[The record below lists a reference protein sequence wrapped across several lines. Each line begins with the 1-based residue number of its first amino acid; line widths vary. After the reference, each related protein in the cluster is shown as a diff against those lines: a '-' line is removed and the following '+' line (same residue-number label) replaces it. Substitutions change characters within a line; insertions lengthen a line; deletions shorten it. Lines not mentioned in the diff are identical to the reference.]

1 MGYDWDFGIVLSYEY
16 AWMTGAKMTIIYSL
30 GSIVG
35 GLIIGVLL
43 GSALLTKN
51 IVLQFLI
58 KGYLQ
63 LFRCTPLL
71 VQIVWFYYAMP
82 IITGINMPSWL
93 AGGIGLTLYM
103 GAFSTEIFRSGVMSI
118 EKGQWQAAR
127 ALGMRH
133 LQVMRRV
140 ILPQASRRMLGPVI
154 NQSVLQVKNTSLL
167 SVVAIADLM
176 HGAQSVVAETYRPLE
191 AYTAVAV
198 FYFIIIYPLV
208 KLSERFER
216 RADV

>member
-1 MGYDWDFGIVLSYEY
+1 MGYEWDFGVVLSYKY
-16 AWMTGAKMTIIYSL
+16 VWLMGAKITIIYAIA
-30 GSIVG
+30 SIVG
-35 GLIIGVLL
+35 GLLIGIVL
-43 GSALLTKN
+43 GSAMLTNRQLLN
-51 IVLQFLI
+51 WPI
-58 KGYLQ
+58 KIYIQ

-71 VQIVWFYYAMP
+71 VQIVWFYYALP
-82 IITGINMPSWL
+82 IISGVNMPSWL

-127 ALGMRH
+127 ALGMTY
-133 LQVMRRV
+133 LKMMRRI

-167 SVVAIADLM
+167 SVVAITDLM
-176 HGAQSVVAETYRPLE
+176 HGAQSIVSETYRPLE

-208 KLSERFER
+208 KLSEKFER

>member
-1 MGYDWDFGIVLSYEY
+1 MGYDWDFGVVLSYRHV
-16 AWMTGAKMTIIYSL
+16 WIMGAEITIIYAIASIAGGLAIGVVL
-30 GSIVG
+30 GSVM
-35 GLIIGVLL
+35 LTNKPLL
-43 GSALLTKN
+43 HWP
-51 IVLQFLI
+51 I
-58 KGYLQ
+58 KAYIQ
-63 LFRCTPLL
+63 VFRCTPLL
-71 VQIVWFYYAMP
+71 VQIVWFYYALP
-82 IITGINMPSWL
+82 IISGINITSWL
-93 AGGIGLTLYM
+93 AGAIGLTLYM

-127 ALGMRH
+127 ALGMTY
-133 LQVMRRV
+133 LKMMRRI

-167 SVVAIADLM
+167 SVVAISDLM
-176 HGAQSVVAETYRPLE
+176 HSAQSIVAETYRPLE

-208 KLSERFER
+208 KLSEKFER